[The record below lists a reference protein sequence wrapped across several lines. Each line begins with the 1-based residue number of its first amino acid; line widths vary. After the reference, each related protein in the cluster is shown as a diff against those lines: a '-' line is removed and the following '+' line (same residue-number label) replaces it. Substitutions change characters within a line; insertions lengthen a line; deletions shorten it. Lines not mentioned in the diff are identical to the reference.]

1 MMGREVYMLEYIDWQ
16 MPQGRCQRDV
26 CGIFETRELAR
37 IALQDVRATIMDS
50 IDFRSEQVEKDCEDF
65 FMTRVMRNGNE
76 TRRTTIVIT
85 PKKLNKLW

>member
-1 MMGREVYMLEYIDWQ
+1 MMGREVYMLECIDWQ
-16 MPQGRCQRDV
+16 LPQGRCQRDV
-26 CGIFETRELAR
+26 YGIFETRELAR
-37 IALQDVRATIMDS
+37 VALQDVRATIMDS
-50 IDFRSEQVEKDCEDF
+50 IDSLSEQVLKDSEDA